1 MKQLGLKAFVIATS
15 MFFGTVGNTQNPI
28 DAQTQLGQ
36 PLNESLTQTKTVDKT
51 QPVVV
56 TPTFTKP
63 IFPPL
68 FGVSD
73 VPPLN
78 FGKEKWD
85 TFASWLPKQNPIAL
99 FKAFDPSDK
108 GTWFNPFR
116 MILPSVEDTQRVKL
130 GMTIGEVVSILGKPQ
145 IQVGSG
151 AIIFAFYLNNGQVFL
166 TEWDSNIAS
175 DRIYRLWHME
185 LLDENP
191 FRIYL

>member
-1 MKQLGLKAFVIATS
+1 MGFIKKLLPLILTLPFIFLSATTGLGTGDKPTIS
-15 MFFGTVGNTQNPI
+15 ENI
-28 DAQTQLGQ
+28 DFSEINIDNSHL
-36 PLNESLTQTKTVDKT
+36 
-51 QPVVV
+51 PVVM
-56 TPTFTKP
+56 TPASPKP
-63 IFPPL
+63 IFPPM

-78 FGKEKWD
+78 FGEEEWNV
-85 TFASWLPKQNPIAL
+85 FASRLLKQNPISRSKL
-99 FKAFDPSDK
+99 FDPSDK

-151 AIIFAFYLNNGQVFL
+151 SIFFAFYLNNGQVFL

-175 DRIYRLWHME
+175 DRIYRLWRVE

-191 FRIYL
+191 FRIHL

>member
-1 MKQLGLKAFVIATS
+1 MNGVQMMRKKLISAFLS
-15 MFFGTVGNTQNPI
+15 LFFFVHPSV
-28 DAQTQLGQ
+28 
-36 PLNESLTQTKTVDKT
+36 ESFKTVTPLSQLDSCAITEMDKEE
-51 QPVVV
+51 PVIGTSG
-56 TPTFTKP
+56 TPKP

-78 FGKEKWD
+78 FGEEEWNV
-85 TFASWLPKQNPIAL
+85 FASRLLKQNPISRSKL
-99 FKAFDPSDK
+99 FDPSDK

-116 MILPSVEDTQRVKL
+116 MILPSVEDTQSVKL

-151 AIIFAFYLNNGQVFL
+151 SIFFAFYLNNGQVFL

-175 DRIYRLWHME
+175 DRIYRLWRME

>member
-1 MKQLGLKAFVIATS
+1 MHIIQKLLSSIIAPPLIFLSVTMDLK
-15 MFFGTVGNTQNPI
+15 VGNSPSSGENI
-28 DAQTQLGQ
+28 
-36 PLNESLTQTKTVDKT
+36 SLIETETKAEDETIVAA
-51 QPVVV
+51 PVS
-56 TPTFTKP
+56 PKP

-78 FGKEKWD
+78 FGEEEWNV
-85 TFASWLPKQNPIAL
+85 FASRLLKQNPISRSKL
-99 FKAFDPSDK
+99 FDPSDK

-151 AIIFAFYLNNGQVFL
+151 SIFFAFYLNNGQVFL

-175 DRIYRLWHME
+175 DRIYRLWRME

>member
-1 MKQLGLKAFVIATS
+1 MRFIKKLLPLILTLPFIFLSASTGLGTGDKPTISENDDFAEI
-15 MFFGTVGNTQNPI
+15 NI
-28 DAQTQLGQ
+28 D
-36 PLNESLTQTKTVDKT
+36 NSHV
-51 QPVVV
+51 PVVV

-78 FGKEKWD
+78 FGEEEWNV
-85 TFASWLPKQNPIAL
+85 FASRLLKQNPISRS
-99 FKAFDPSDK
+99 KVFDPSDK

-116 MILPSVEDTQRVKL
+116 MILPSAEDTEKVKL
-130 GMTIGEVVSILGKPQ
+130 DMTIGEVVSILGKPQ

-151 AIIFAFYLNNGQVFL
+151 SIIFAFYLNNGQVFL

-175 DRIYRLWHME
+175 DRIYRLWRME

-191 FRIYL
+191 FKIYL

>member
-1 MKQLGLKAFVIATS
+1 MRFIKKLLPLILTLPFIFLSASTGLGTGDKPTISENDDFAEI
-15 MFFGTVGNTQNPI
+15 NI
-28 DAQTQLGQ
+28 D
-36 PLNESLTQTKTVDKT
+36 NSHV
-51 QPVVV
+51 PVVV

-78 FGKEKWD
+78 FGEEEWNV
-85 TFASWLPKQNPIAL
+85 FASRLLKQNPIGRS
-99 FKAFDPSDK
+99 KVFDPSDK

-116 MILPSVEDTQRVKL
+116 MILPSAEDTEKVKL
-130 GMTIGEVVSILGKPQ
+130 DMTIGEVVSILGKPQ

-151 AIIFAFYLNNGQVFL
+151 SIFFAFYLNNGQVFL

-175 DRIYRLWHME
+175 DRIYRLWRME

>member
-1 MKQLGLKAFVIATS
+1 MNGVQMMRKKLISAFLSLFFFAHPSVESFKTVTLLSQLDSCAITETDKAEPIATTTAS
-15 MFFGTVGNTQNPI
+15 P
-28 DAQTQLGQ
+28 
-36 PLNESLTQTKTVDKT
+36 
-51 QPVVV
+51 
-56 TPTFTKP
+56 KP

-78 FGKEKWD
+78 FGEEGWNV
-85 TFASWLPKQNPIAL
+85 FASRLLKQNPISRSKL
-99 FKAFDPSDK
+99 FDPSDQ

-151 AIIFAFYLNNGQVFL
+151 SIFFAFYLNHGQVFL

-175 DRIYRLWHME
+175 DRIYRLWRME

-191 FRIYL
+191 FKIYL